1 MNTDT
6 SPARTATAR
15 DVLEET
21 PVFALNTVLY
31 PGGPLPLRIFE
42 PRYVDMV
49 SDRLRRD
56 APFIVALIRD
66 GREVGG
72 GATTHST
79 GTLARIVDWNR
90 QDDGLLGIT
99 ALGGRRVQVL
109 DTTTRPD
116 GLCVATAR
124 MLPEEPASDVPGE
137 HRRLAEL
144 LRRLLGRIETLY
156 HHVTPRFDDAGRLPA
171 ERAAADPARPQAAL
185 PGDRGAAAAPA
196 GACRD
201 RRDALRGRPERTLSV
216 VTRQRLTGLVSPRT
230 GWSRNDRVRVT
241 CRNSTGSNR
250 TAIRHRFSVSEILRS
265 TASSQRSGSA
275 RLRNASA

>member
-6 SPARTATAR
+6 SPARTTAER
-15 DVLEET
+15 GVLEET

-66 GREVGG
+66 GKEVGG
-72 GATTHST
+72 GATTHAI

-90 QDDGLLGIT
+90 QEDGLLGVT

-124 MLPEEPASDVPGE
+124 MLVEEPASEVPGE
-137 HRRLAEL
+137 HRRLADL
-144 LRRLLGRIETLY
+144 LRRLLGRIDPLY
-156 HHVTPRFDDAGRLPA
+156 RHVTPRFEDASWVGYRLSELLPI
-171 ERAAADPARPQAAL
+171 PLARKQHFLEIEAPLLRLQQLAGIVAAL
-185 PGDRGAAAAPA
+185 SGD
-196 GACRD
+196 D
-201 RRDALRGRPERTLSV
+201 
-216 VTRQRLTGLVSPRT
+216 
-230 GWSRNDRVRVT
+230 
-241 CRNSTGSNR
+241 
-250 TAIRHRFSVSEILRS
+250 RS
-265 TASSQRSGSA
+265 TH
-275 RLRNASA
+275 